1 MSDPRPAVSWEEAVR
16 SLMGEPAHRQLVLE
30 CYYDEPRTIAA
41 ERYSQSP
48 EWLAALDIL
57 PSTRG
62 RALEIG
68 AGHGVVSIALARAGW
83 HVTALEPDPSDL
95 VGAGAIR
102 RLAAETSLEIRVV
115 EGFGEQRSFE
125 ADEFD
130 LVVARQVL
138 HHARDLSGLCREI
151 ARVVRPG
158 GTVLA
163 MREHVIS
170 KPSDLQKFFDVHP
183 LHHLY
188 GGENAFLLD
197 DYIGALESAGLS
209 MNRCLGPFESAINY
223 APYTRE
229 SLREALVARVERV
242 PGAAMLLRALIGGDA
257 GFNALLS
264 LLSRLDRRPGRL
276 YSFLCTRPVTT

>member
-1 MSDPRPAVSWEEAVR
+1 MSESHATGSWEDAVR
-16 SLMGEPAHRQLVLE
+16 SLMNEPAQRQLVLD
-30 CYYDEPRTIAA
+30 CFYDEPRTAA
-41 ERYSQSP
+41 ADRYARSP
-48 EWLAALDIL
+48 EWQATLGLL
-57 PSTRG
+57 PKQPG

-68 AGHGVVSIALARAGW
+68 AGHGIASCALARAGW
-83 HVTALEPDPSDL
+83 QVTALEPDPSEL

-102 RLAAETSLEIRVV
+102 RLAAECGLTIRVV
-115 EGFGEQRSFE
+115 EAFGEQLPF
-125 ADEFD
+125 ADGEFD
-130 LVVARQVL
+130 LVLARQVL
-138 HHARDLSGLCREI
+138 HHARNLPQLCREI

-170 KPSDLQKFFDVHP
+170 KRSDLQKFFEVHP

-188 GGENAFLLD
+188 GGENAYLREE
-197 DYIGALESAGLS
+197 YVAALESAGLEI
-209 MNRCLGPFESAINY
+209 NRCLAPFDSAINY

-229 SLREALVARVERV
+229 SLREELIARAGRI
-242 PGAAMLLRALIGGDA
+242 PGAATLLRGLLGSDA
-257 GFNALLS
+257 GYDAFLR